1 MNNEMLS
8 YLLNTEGTWLW
19 IDCSIY
25 NFTTFNYVEGSI
37 DPPPNE
43 LTFPPKVDPE
53 YFATLISVTL
63 RSQMRFCVRSKG
75 KTLIYDSDLRAIEA
89 CPVILA
95 STLSYPKNVL
105 KIERRSPYPPLEH
118 GTAATVFKQ
127 AYHITDLSKEAQ
139 ERQKQ
144 ISKMLEAL
152 PTQPIETPN
161 SFVYPTCPEELTNM
175 IQQLAQDYYQYH
187 TNIRIP
193 NPRNIFTNGATE
205 TLSCMPFQAAIASIH
220 DAASKATKWVQ
231 TEDHAPYFRYEKPSG
246 SSIIEY
252 KTGRKDEVFNSKTTT
267 SLWQQ
272 VQKFS
277 DSSND
282 VLLALCAHFIRP
294 SEEDGTTWFFASQY
308 LSDRG
313 LAKITKGENTV
324 QRRTAGH
331 RHEDIAEV
339 GNHLDLLENIWIT
352 IDQTIDQPSNGK
364 KKRKKRQFTHQ
375 GRLLMIEERITQ
387 KDLHGENNSDL
398 EIAWRIRPGSWLRPF
413 LEAPNRQVANLFQK
427 SLQYDPYR
435 QQWEKRL
442 SRYFMFFGH
451 METRGGGGTFN
462 RNIKKLL
469 QEVSLSVDSEH
480 PKRTKKRFEEA
491 MNQLVADNIINEWY
505 YQGSVDTAKRGWV
518 TSWLDLMITI
528 HIAPVKRLT

>member
-1 MNNEMLS
+1 
-8 YLLNTEGTWLW
+8 
-19 IDCSIY
+19 
-25 NFTTFNYVEGSI
+25 
-37 DPPPNE
+37 
-43 LTFPPKVDPE
+43 
-53 YFATLISVTL
+53 
-63 RSQMRFCVRSKG
+63 
-75 KTLIYDSDLRAIEA
+75 
-89 CPVILA
+89 
-95 STLSYPKNVL
+95 
-105 KIERRSPYPPLEH
+105 
-118 GTAATVFKQ
+118 
-127 AYHITDLSKEAQ
+127 
-139 ERQKQ
+139 
-144 ISKMLEAL
+144 
-152 PTQPIETPN
+152 
-161 SFVYPTCPEELTNM
+161 
-175 IQQLAQDYYQYH
+175 
-187 TNIRIP
+187 
-193 NPRNIFTNGATE
+193 
-205 TLSCMPFQAAIASIH
+205 MPFQAAIASIH